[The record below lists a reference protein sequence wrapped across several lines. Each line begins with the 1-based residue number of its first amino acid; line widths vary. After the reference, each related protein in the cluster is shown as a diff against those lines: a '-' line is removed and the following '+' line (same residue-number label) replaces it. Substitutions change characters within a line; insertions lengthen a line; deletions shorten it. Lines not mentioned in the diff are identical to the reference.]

1 MGQKKI
7 NAVGENGEKSIPLRL
22 LEKVIGS
29 WEMGS
34 IVDSK
39 NCSNFTE
46 NKEINQ
52 VSTQAAAKQKNDSCI
67 LVVGTTGT
75 GKTST
80 VGEFKKFNRIWPVR
94 WIFTRGTIWKLVIL
108 PTPRLG
114 RRSLWRTRTTQGR
127 LLGLI
132 IQVMIGAG
140 WWFAGCL
147 MLDVL
152 LSLEYILTDFC
163 FFLLLS

>member
-22 LEKVIGS
+22 LEKVSGS

-34 IVDSK
+34 IVDLK

-52 VSTQAAAKQKNDSCI
+52 VSTQAAVKEKNDSCI

-80 VGEFKKFNRIWPVR
+80 VGEFNK
-94 WIFTRGTIWKLVIL
+94 
-108 PTPRLG
+108 
-114 RRSLWRTRTTQGR
+114 
-127 LLGLI
+127 
-132 IQVMIGAG
+132 
-140 WWFAGCL
+140 
-147 MLDVL
+147 
-152 LSLEYILTDFC
+152 
-163 FFLLLS
+163 